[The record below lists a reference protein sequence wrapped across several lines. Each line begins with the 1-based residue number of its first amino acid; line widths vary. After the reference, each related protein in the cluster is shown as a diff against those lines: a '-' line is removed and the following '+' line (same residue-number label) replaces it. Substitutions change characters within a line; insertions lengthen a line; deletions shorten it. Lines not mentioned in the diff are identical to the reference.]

1 MKKHK
6 RHNPLT
12 NENIDIVFSFD
23 TTGSMYPCMSQLKRN
38 VESTVKE
45 IFKNIKN
52 VNIGII
58 AHGDYCDAGDTYV
71 TKHLPLTSN
80 VNDVVRFVQ
89 TVGATGGGDAP
100 ECYELVLHE
109 ARSFNWRSGKTKV
122 LVMIGD
128 DIPHPPSYSMNTK
141 KLDWRNEIELLM
153 EMNVNVYGV
162 QALNRRHATP
172 FYEEIARKTGGY
184 HLTLDQFN
192 SVTDLIMAIC
202 YKQESPEALQRYE
215 QQVQDRGRMTRNM
228 DQVFSVLTGKKSTR
242 YASKRPSKAADIGR
256 FQVLDVDYKQS
267 ILDFVQNEGLTFS
280 VGRGFYEWMKP
291 ENIQGHK
298 EVILVDNRTGDVFAN
313 DEARIRLGL
322 PTDGSDVRMK
332 PNLPTGTTAFIQST
346 SYNRNL
352 IGGTKFLYEV
362 DSAR

>member
-1 MKKHK
+1 MTK
-6 RHNPLT
+6 
-12 NENIDIVFSFD
+12 ENIDIVFSFD

-45 IFKNIKN
+45 IFRDIKN

-58 AHGDYCDAGDTYV
+58 AHGDYCDAGETYV
-71 TKHLPLTSN
+71 TKHLPLTNN
-80 VNDVVRFVQ
+80 VNEVVKFIQ
-89 TVGATGGGDAP
+89 TVGATGGGDSP

-172 FYEEIARKTGGY
+172 FYQEIAKKTGGY
-184 HLTLDQFN
+184 HLTLDQFS

-228 DQVFSVLTGKKSTR
+228 DQVFETLTGKKSTR
-242 YASKRPSKAADIGR
+242 FATVIRSEKAADMGR
-256 FQVLDVDYKQS
+256 FQVMEVDYNQS
-267 ILDFVQNEGLTFS
+267 ILDFVQSQGLIFN
-280 VGRGFYEWMKP
+280 VGRGFYEWTKT
-291 ENIQGHK
+291 ETVQGHK
-298 EVILVDNRTGDVFAN
+298 EVILVDNRTGDIFGN
-313 DEARIRLGL
+313 TEARIRLGL
-322 PTDGSDVRMK
+322 PTHNADVRMK
-332 PNLPTGTTAFIQST
+332 PNLPSGTTAFIQST
-346 SYNRNL
+346 SYNRKL

-362 DSAR
+362 DSRR